1 LKWISFDDEGMQEL
15 LQTAFREGLA
25 TLTRSWD
32 AHYLE
37 LFNQEG
43 ILLYDAYVWVQD
55 LWTEEVDAEHAW
67 VRVYIHPAW
76 SMEVIVPYVSLFH
89 YESRTALIFLAQICL
104 FPTGISLCSHWV
116 SLRSPSLLRV
126 SARASRLFGHFLG
139 KSAGR
144 FWALFGKK
152 CS

>member
-104 FPTGISLCSHWV
+104 FPTGISFVPTGFPFVPQVCYAF
-116 SLRSPSLLRV
+116 RP
-126 SARASRLFGHFLG
+126 APAGFLG
-139 KSAGR
+139 TFSQKVHFFPKSA
-144 FWALFGKK
+144 A
-152 CS
+152 